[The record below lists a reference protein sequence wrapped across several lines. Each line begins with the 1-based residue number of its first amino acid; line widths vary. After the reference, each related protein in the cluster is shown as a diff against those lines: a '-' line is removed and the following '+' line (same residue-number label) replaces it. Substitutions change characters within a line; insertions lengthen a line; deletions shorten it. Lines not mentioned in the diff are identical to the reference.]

1 MINFMVAFG
10 YGESQ
15 SENSSLGGEA
25 REKPGGGGNRHFAFR
40 GVCLKEY
47 LTEILESYDNNVSC
61 YI

>member
-47 LTEILESYDNNVSC
+47 LTEIL
-61 YI
+61 